1 MALRVENSTASIAL
15 GKESRANGWWRFRD
29 TRSKEP
35 ENLGWAKTPFP
46 ALLFEACW
54 FVTRVIHRWA
64 AEWPNLV
71 QIAIRQRVPMQ
82 TDFER
87 TDTGEHDLSHLWP
100 RSCENWFREGPQP

>member
-35 ENLGWAKTPFP
+35 ENLGYAKTPFP

-54 FVTRVIHRWA
+54 VVTRVNTPLGRRMA
-64 AEWPNLV
+64 KFSSNCDSSAGSN
-71 QIAIRQRVPMQ
+71 ANR
-82 TDFER
+82 F
-87 TDTGEHDLSHLWP
+87 
-100 RSCENWFREGPQP
+100 